1 MYDTNYSYIVFI
13 ANKHTDKKV
22 KYFTYSCFE
31 WYVFECRAFRMS
43 VVGDLLDRNTEFEL
57 EWLNYRGLKCI
68 HNVKELAFNLSF
80 MNPNIVHI
88 VDSSA
93 LIVPIVNFAVKNP
106 YISI

>member
-43 VVGDLLDRNTEFEL
+43 VVGDLLDRNTEF
-57 EWLNYRGLKCI
+57 
-68 HNVKELAFNLSF
+68 
-80 MNPNIVHI
+80 
-88 VDSSA
+88 
-93 LIVPIVNFAVKNP
+93 
-106 YISI
+106 